1 MDPRIR
7 IHTKNIMDPQ
17 NCSKAWLNGSLIAM
31 VQWVGGCWPCCCL
44 AMAAATR
51 SHGCGGKRTP
61 DFTRYTTLAD
71 FGYGFNEAGEL
82 RQLAADGTLTQRPF
96 HFEVKSGNKSYNQRH
111 YDALGDVLTEE
122 IYRMLE
128 EAGLYRLPLP
138 VYGVDADSSMDSA
151 DSVFAEEEEGKGA
164 AGSSFVFAS
173 EGYESKAS
181 LLVLIHGSGVV
192 RAGQWA
198 RRLIVNNNLGETRY
212 RQNSKAKYH

>member
-1 MDPRIR
+1 
-7 IHTKNIMDPQ
+7 
-17 NCSKAWLNGSLIAM
+17 
-31 VQWVGGCWPCCCL
+31 
-44 AMAAATR
+44 MAAATR
-51 SHGCGGKRTP
+51 SHGGGARGTP
-61 DFTRYTTLAD
+61 DFTRFTTLAE

-111 YDALGDVLTEE
+111 YDALGEVLTEE

-151 DSVFAEEEEGKGA
+151 DSVFAEEEEKGEK
-164 AGSSFVFAS
+164 GGSFVFAS

-212 RQNSKAKYH
+212 RQIFRTRWIRINLSDCQDPRPNPIF